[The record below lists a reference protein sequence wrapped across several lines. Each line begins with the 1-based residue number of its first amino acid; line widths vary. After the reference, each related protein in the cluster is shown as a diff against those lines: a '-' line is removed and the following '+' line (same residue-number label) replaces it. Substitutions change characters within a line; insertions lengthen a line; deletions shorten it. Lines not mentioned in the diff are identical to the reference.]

1 LPSKPRMRG
10 TTPELQQRAKELR
23 KRMTIPERIVW
34 QMLRKHRQRGFY
46 FRRQYPVGRFILDFC
61 CTKVKLC
68 VEIDGPIHD
77 EQRERDAE
85 RTAWLE
91 AMGFRVIRFRN
102 DEVMEAR
109 HLVAA
114 RIQAVLESGA

>member
-1 LPSKPRMRG
+1 MRG

-34 QMLRKHRQRGFY
+34 QMLRKHRPHGFY
-46 FRRQYPVGRFILDFC
+46 FRRQYPVGHFILDFC
-61 CTKVKLC
+61 CTKAKLC

-77 EQRERDAE
+77 AQRERDAE

-91 AMGFRVIRFRN
+91 EAGYRVIRFRN

-114 RIQAVLESGA
+114 RIQAVLEGSA